1 MSTEKKAP
9 ADFFERLLL
18 VAERFVDAFEKFV
31 SNGGGAKAGKASA
44 SKAEP
49 KREKIQR
56 EPSENRIRADEAYVK
71 SVKTKDGNPWLNAGL
86 DVDGGDKLTWVSTK
100 DDDLA
105 NALIRAHNH
114 KYAVVVEWEEKKN
127 GEYTNR
133 YVALCTPVDPK
144 AAAVAAGTED
154 EDEEVPF

>member
-1 MSTEKKAP
+1 MSTEKKV
-9 ADFFERLLL
+9 ADHFDRLLL
-18 VAERFVDAFEKFV
+18 VTERFVDAFEKFV
-31 SNGGGAKAGKASA
+31 SNGGGAKAGKGTAA
-44 SKAEP
+44 KAEP

-56 EPSENRIRADEAYVK
+56 EPSENRVRADEAYVK
-71 SVKTKDGNPWLNAGL
+71 AIKEKPGNAWLNAGI
-86 DVDGGDKLTWVSTK
+86 DIDGGEKLTWISTK

-105 NALIRAHNH
+105 NAIIRAYNG
-114 KYAVVVEWEEKKN
+114 KYACAIEWEEKQN

-133 YVALCTPVDPK
+133 YVALCQPLDPK